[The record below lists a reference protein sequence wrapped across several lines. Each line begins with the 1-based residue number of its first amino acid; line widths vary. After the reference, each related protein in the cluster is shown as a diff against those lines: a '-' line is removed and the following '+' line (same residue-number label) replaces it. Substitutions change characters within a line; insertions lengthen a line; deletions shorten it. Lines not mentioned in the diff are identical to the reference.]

1 MAMSDR
7 DNEEQ
12 ASMPKAVTEQE
23 AKEALGAVFAACVAT
38 QIRAGRSEEEAMR
51 ICHASIEKQLKDKLK
66 AQQAQVPV
74 KPKGSKMRK
83 ASGVML
89 IFLGVL
95 SFVAPQAVA
104 NSMALA
110 RASSAQEF
118 IIIRAAMSPQASL
131 ISTILVVFIVGGAI
145 CALKRKAYWWALSA
159 GIASV
164 VAGMTLFLGRG
175 EDALLGILFVPLAL
189 VALIFLVKRSS
200 EFGAGKTQTDEA
212 VRS

>member
-1 MAMSDR
+1 MPFCRNCGTQVSENISLCTNCGQR
-7 DNEEQ
+7 LESGVQTHNE
-12 ASMPKAVTEQE
+12 
-23 AKEALGAVFAACVAT
+23 
-38 QIRAGRSEEEAMR
+38 
-51 ICHASIEKQLKDKLK
+51 QL
-66 AQQAQVPV
+66 PNR
-74 KPKGSKMRK
+74 GSKMRK
-83 ASGVML
+83 AAGIML
-89 IFLGVL
+89 IFLGVFSL
-95 SFVAPQAVA
+95 IAPQAVA
-104 NSMALA
+104 SAIALA

-189 VALIFLVKRSS
+189 VAVIFLVKRSS
-200 EFGAGKTQTDEA
+200 EFGAGKTQTEEA
-212 VRS
+212 DS